1 MIELSTD
8 RLHIITGAPG
18 AGKTAIVAALQG
30 DFTVFAEPAR
40 EVLAEWRSRGNPRPA
55 QMEPGAFVELLLESS
70 LANYQKALQL
80 SGPLVFDRGIPD
92 CVAYA
97 THLGADPT
105 PSLAASSACR
115 YSPLVFVARPWE
127 EIYTTDDERTMSF
140 DDTLRFQDAVDAAYR
155 AAGYD
160 LIDIPRGS
168 VASRAAF
175 VSEAGLRTP

>member
-1 MIELSTD
+1 VIELGTD

-18 AGKTAIVAALQG
+18 AGKTAIITALG
-30 DFTVFAEPAR
+30 DDFTVASEPAR

-55 QMEPGAFVELLLESS
+55 QMAPGTFVELLLESS

-80 SGPLVFDRGIPD
+80 SGQVVFDRGIPD

-97 THLGADPT
+97 NHLGADPT
-105 PSLAASSACR
+105 PSVTASSACR
-115 YSPLVFVARPWE
+115 YSTLVFVARPWE
-127 EIYTTDDERTMSF
+127 EIYATDDERTMSF
-140 DDTLRFQDAVDAAYR
+140 DDTLRFQHAVDAAYR

-175 VSEAGLRTP
+175 VREAISA

>member
-1 MIELSTD
+1 VIELSTD

-18 AGKTAIVAALQG
+18 AGKTAIAAALRG
-30 DFTVFAEPAR
+30 DFTVFDEPAR

-70 LANYQKALQL
+70 LANYQRAIQS
-80 SGPLVFDRGIPD
+80 SGAVVFDRGIPD

-97 THLGADPT
+97 THLGADAT
-105 PSLAASSACR
+105 PSLAASSAFR
-115 YSPLVFVARPWE
+115 YSPLAFVARPWE

-160 LIDIPRGS
+160 LIDIPRGPVS
-168 VASRAAF
+168 FRAAF
-175 VSEAGLRTP
+175 VIETRLKTP